1 MHNLYLKS
9 KIKRSKIILSYSFN
23 FKSLRK
29 SPLGKNL
36 KEACLEN
43 MSSELSKFT
52 PSSMKKIKSKN

>member
-1 MHNLYLKS
+1 MHNLCLKS
-9 KIKRSKIILSYSFN
+9 QFKRSKIIILSYSFN

-29 SPLGKNL
+29 SPLEKNL

-52 PSSMKKIKSKN
+52 PSSMK